1 MQKIHKIFLKLHY
14 IVIDLL
20 QYSIITFLKNET
32 NIRINLLARHD
43 VKISYVDCCSKPD
56 PKYPKNIL
64 KSSVIFPKHYYVCQ
78 ISSYMY
84 FIYYFFFGVE
94 FTLTLGK
101 KTSLKTSFLHF
112 PNIPNN
118 PNRVWG

>member
-78 ISSYMY
+78 I
-84 FIYYFFFGVE
+84 FLICILFTIFFLV
-94 FTLTLGK
+94 
-101 KTSLKTSFLHF
+101 
-112 PNIPNN
+112 
-118 PNRVWG
+118 